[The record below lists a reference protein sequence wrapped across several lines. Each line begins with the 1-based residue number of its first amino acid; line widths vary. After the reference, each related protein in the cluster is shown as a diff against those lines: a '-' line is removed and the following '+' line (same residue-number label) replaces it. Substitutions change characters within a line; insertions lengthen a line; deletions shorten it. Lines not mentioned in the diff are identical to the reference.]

1 MEISPI
7 IIWFVVGLVLILM
20 EFIIPGLV
28 IVFFGLG
35 AWVAAVL
42 VAIFPNMAFWVQMMI
57 FTLFSVGTLI
67 LLRRTL
73 KKRFFSDQEGAESEG
88 LDDYIGQKAVVEK
101 AIVDGE
107 GKVLFK
113 GVSWSAY
120 ADEDISEGTKV
131 TIIDKD
137 SIKLK
142 VKTHSEGV
150 KK

>member
-1 MEISPI
+1 MDISPI

-35 AWVAAVL
+35 AWIT
-42 VAIFPNMAFWVQMMI
+42 AIFVSIFPEMAFWVQMMI
-57 FTLFSVGTLI
+57 FTVFSVGALV

-73 KKRFFSDQEGAESEG
+73 KKRFFSNQEGAESEG

-101 AIVDGE
+101 AIVGGV
-107 GKVLFK
+107 GKILFK

-120 ADEDISEGTKV
+120 ADEDIPEGAKV

-142 VKTHSEGV
+142 IKPM
-150 KK
+150 K

>member
-20 EFIIPGLV
+20 EFVVPGLV

-35 AWVAAVL
+35 AWVAAII
-42 VAIFPNMAFWVQMMI
+42 VAIFPEMAFWVQMMI
-57 FTLFSVGTLI
+57 FTVFSVATLV
-67 LLRRTL
+67 LLRGSL
-73 KKRFFSDQEGAESEG
+73 KKRFFSNQEGAESEG
-88 LDDYIGQKAVVEK
+88 LDDYIGQKAIIEK
-101 AIVDGE
+101 EIKNGE
-107 GKVLFK
+107 GKILFK

-131 TIIDKD
+131 TIVDKD

-142 VKTHSEGV
+142 VEPIK
-150 KK
+150 

>member
-35 AWVAAVL
+35 AWVT
-42 VAIFPNMAFWVQMMI
+42 AIFVSIFPEMAFWVQMMI
-57 FTLFSVGTLI
+57 FTVFSVATLV

-73 KKRFFSDQEGAESEG
+73 KKRFFSNQEGAESEG

-101 AIVDGE
+101 AIKNGE
-107 GKVLFK
+107 GKILFK

-120 ADEDISEGTKV
+120 ADEDIPEGTNV

-142 VKTHSEGV
+142 IKPM
-150 KK
+150 K

>member
-1 MEISPI
+1 MVISPI

-35 AWVAAVL
+35 AWVAAIFVS
-42 VAIFPNMAFWVQMMI
+42 IFPLMAFWVQMMI
-57 FTLFSVGTLI
+57 FTVFAVASLV

-73 KKRFFSDQEGAESEG
+73 KKRFFSNQEDAESEG

-101 AIVDGE
+101 AIKNGE
-107 GKVLFK
+107 GKILFK

-120 ADEDISEGTKV
+120 AEEDIPEGTKV

-142 VKTHSEGV
+142 VQPIK
-150 KK
+150 

>member
-1 MEISPI
+1 MDISPI

-35 AWVAAVL
+35 AWIA
-42 VAIFPNMAFWVQMMI
+42 AIFVSIFPEMAFWVQMMI
-57 FTLFSVGTLI
+57 FTVFSVGTLV

-73 KKRFFSDQEGAESEG
+73 KKRFFSNQEGAESEG
-88 LDDYIGQKAVVEK
+88 LDDYIGQTAVVEK
-101 AIVDGE
+101 AIKNGE
-107 GKVLFK
+107 GKILFK

-120 ADEDISEGTKV
+120 ADEDISEGAKV

-142 VKTHSEGV
+142 IKPM
-150 KK
+150 K

>member
-7 IIWFVVGLVLILM
+7 IIWFIVGLALILM

-35 AWVAAVL
+35 AWVAAIFVS
-42 VAIFPNMAFWVQMMI
+42 IFPEMVFWVQMMI
-57 FTLFSVGTLI
+57 FTVFSVGALV

-73 KKRFFSDQEGAESEG
+73 KKRFFSDQEGAENEG

-101 AIVDGE
+101 AIKDGE
-107 GKVLFK
+107 GKILFK

-120 ADEDISEGTKV
+120 ADEDIPEGTKV

-142 VKTHSEGV
+142 VKTI
-150 KK
+150 K

>member
-20 EFIIPGLV
+20 EFVVPGLV

-35 AWVAAVL
+35 AWVAAII
-42 VAIFPNMAFWVQMMI
+42 VAIFPEMAFWVQMMI
-57 FTLFSVGTLI
+57 FTVFSVATLV
-67 LLRRTL
+67 LLRGSL
-73 KKRFFSDQEGAESEG
+73 KKRFFSNQEGAESEG
-88 LDDYIGQKAVVEK
+88 LDDYIGQKAIIEK
-101 AIVDGE
+101 AIKNGE
-107 GKVLFK
+107 GKILFK

-131 TIIDKD
+131 TIVDKD

-142 VKTHSEGV
+142 VKPI
-150 KK
+150 K

>member
-1 MEISPI
+1 MDISPI

-35 AWVAAVL
+35 AWIA
-42 VAIFPNMAFWVQMMI
+42 AIFVSIFPEMAFWVQMMI
-57 FTLFSVGTLI
+57 FTVFSVGTLV
-67 LLRRTL
+67 LLRRAL
-73 KKRFFSDQEGAESEG
+73 KKRFFSNQEGAESEG
-88 LDDYIGQKAVVEK
+88 LDDYIGQTAVVEK
-101 AIVDGE
+101 AIKDGA
-107 GKVLFK
+107 GKILFK

-142 VKTHSEGV
+142 IKPM
-150 KK
+150 K

>member
-1 MEISPI
+1 MDISPI

-35 AWVAAVL
+35 AWIA
-42 VAIFPNMAFWVQMMI
+42 AIFVSIFPEMAFWVQMMI
-57 FTLFSVGTLI
+57 FTVFSVGTLV

-73 KKRFFSDQEGAESEG
+73 KKRFFSNQEGAESEG
-88 LDDYIGQKAVVEK
+88 LDDYIGQTAVVEK
-101 AIVDGE
+101 AIKNGE
-107 GKVLFK
+107 GKILFK

-142 VKTHSEGV
+142 IKPM
-150 KK
+150 K

>member
-1 MEISPI
+1 MDISPI
-7 IIWFVVGLVLILM
+7 IIWFVVGLLLILM

-35 AWVAAVL
+35 AWIT
-42 VAIFPNMAFWVQMMI
+42 AIFVSIFPEMAFWVQMMI
-57 FTLFSVGTLI
+57 FTVFSVGTLV

-73 KKRFFSDQEGAESEG
+73 KKRFFSNQEDSESEG
-88 LDDYIGQKAVVEK
+88 LDDYIGQTAVVEK
-101 AIVDGE
+101 AIKNGE
-107 GKVLFK
+107 GKILFK

-120 ADEDISEGTKV
+120 ADEDIPEGTKV

-142 VKTHSEGV
+142 IKPM
-150 KK
+150 K

>member
-1 MEISPI
+1 MVISPI

-35 AWVAAVL
+35 AWVAAIFVS
-42 VAIFPNMAFWVQMMI
+42 IFPLMAFWVQMMI
-57 FTLFSVGTLI
+57 FTVFAVASLV

-73 KKRFFSDQEGAESEG
+73 KKRFFSNQEDAESEG

-101 AIVDGE
+101 AIKNGE
-107 GKVLFK
+107 GKILFK

-120 ADEDISEGTKV
+120 ADEDIPEGTNV

-142 VKTHSEGV
+142 IKPM
-150 KK
+150 K